1 MAVVVSHAP
10 VEPFVGEVKSAAPS
24 FDRIEHRDRGVHDF
38 GANAISGVKRNPM
51 SFHATRMVIDSDGR
65 APQKS

>member
-1 MAVVVSHAP
+1 
-10 VEPFVGEVKSAAPS
+10 VKSAAPS
-24 FDRIEHRDRGVHDF
+24 FDRIKHRDRGVHDF

-65 APQKS
+65 APLKS